1 MNMKVEEIK
10 THPLFEKMFAI
21 NEALLAKIEQDMR
34 EDRYDRSQPII
45 LATWDGQEEY
55 VCIDGHTRLQA
66 ARNLGIEEVP
76 VFLHEFNTEDEAL
89 EKAIKLQRNR
99 RNMTDAKIIACIE
112 ALDKKKPRGGD
123 RRSDEAKSKASDA
136 AIETTSAKSAKETAD
151 LLGVSTTKVE
161 RVRNVLNN
169 GDPETVE
176 AVKNGEKSVHTAYQE
191 TQKKRKKTKPKRN
204 STNATEKAN
213 NEGQELELADET
225 KEPKDIS
232 PVFLSIE
239 HFGALRKLGGSIEE
253 HVANAI
259 ERYLDSFQ
267 GQHEECSPESGEE
280 NDDDDKYLNEQ
291 DKGEHTEHAP
301 DDSNEAVKDNEE
313 ETGDDEEYFDPNK
326 FQNEQDNIGRLEAV
340 ADSEDADEN
349 ESEDGE
355 EDDEEYFDPA
365 NYEGD

>member
-66 ARNLGIEEVP
+66 AKNLGIEEVP
-76 VFLHEFNTEDEAL
+76 YYVHEFDTKDEAL
-89 EKAIKLQRNR
+89 EKAIKLQRDR
-99 RNMTDAKIIACIE
+99 RNMTDAEITACVE
-112 ALDKKKPRGGD
+112 ALDKKKPRGVD
-123 RRSDEAKSKASDA
+123 RRGEEAKSKASDA

-151 LLGVSTTKVE
+151 LLGISTTKVE
-161 RVRNVLNN
+161 RVRSVLSN
-169 GDPETVE
+169 GDPETIE
-176 AVKNGEKSVHTAYQE
+176 AVKNGEMSANNAYQK
-191 TQKKRKKTKPKRN
+191 TRKKRKKTNRKSN
-204 STNATEKAN
+204 STNATEKAT
-213 NEGQELELADET
+213 NEGQGLEQADEAEDEA
-225 KEPKDIS
+225 KEPTGMS

-239 HFGALRKLGGSIEE
+239 HFEALRKLGRSIEE

-259 ERYLDSFQ
+259 ERYLESFQ
-267 GQHEECSPESGEE
+267 ELHEESSPESGEE
-280 NDDDDKYLNEQ
+280 NNDDDKCMNEQ
-291 DKGEHTEHAP
+291 DKGEHTEDA
-301 DDSNEAVKDNEE
+301 
-313 ETGDDEEYFDPNK
+313 T
-326 FQNEQDNIGRLEAV
+326 
-340 ADSEDADEN
+340 DSEDET
-349 ESEDGE
+349 